1 MRLLCYL
8 GLHKWNVRELHA
20 LEPVIK
26 ESRYMRMAI
35 IERCD
40 CGASRIPPSGGDK
53 LTMTG
58 LCVST
63 KFLPKNAEE
72 VPNESS

>member
-1 MRLLCYL
+1 MKLLCRF
-8 GLHKWNVRELHA
+8 GLHKWDVRELHA
-20 LEPVIK
+20 VEPVIK
-26 ESRYMRMAI
+26 GARYMRMAI
-35 IERCD
+35 IERCN